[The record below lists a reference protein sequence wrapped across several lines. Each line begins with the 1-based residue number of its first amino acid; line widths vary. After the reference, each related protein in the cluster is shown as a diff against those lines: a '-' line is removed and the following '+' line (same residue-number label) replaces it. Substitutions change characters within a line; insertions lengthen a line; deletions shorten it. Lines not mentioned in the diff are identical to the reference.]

1 MCGSQTDGRIFFLF
15 AKHIVKIAAWKIEN
29 EKKKKIKNDDDLI
42 NLLHER
48 FINEMVIMCYS
59 T

>member
-29 EKKKKIKNDDDLI
+29 EKKKKKLKTTMI
-42 NLLHER
+42 
-48 FINEMVIMCYS
+48 
-59 T
+59 